1 MRMVIVGFG
10 TVGQNLARI
19 LHSRQKQL
27 LREFEFHPRI
37 VAVVDRSAAM
47 IDPRGLDLNT
57 ALTVKQAKGSV
68 AQDPKLGRP
77 GVDAKKVIE
86 EVEAEVVL
94 ELTPTNMASLGC
106 RISKPL

>member
-19 LHSRQKQL
+19 FQSKEKQP
-27 LREFEFHPRI
+27 LREFGFHPRI
-37 VAVVDRSAAM
+37 VAVVDRTGAM
-47 IDPRGLDLNT
+47 IDPKGLDLDS
-57 ALTVKQAKGSV
+57 ALAVKQAKGSV
-68 AQDPKLGRP
+68 AQDLKLGRP
-77 GVDAKKVIE
+77 SVDAKKVIE
-86 EVEAEVVL
+86 EVEAEAVL